1 MDTSH
6 VVDVIIFDLVICQV
20 RFIEEN
26 ELHLE
31 EVGLDLRLRKL
42 IRQLQRFI
50 VFNIFKDRHADL
62 RHVCLHP
69 GLVLWIW
76 LLETYLIDE
85 VIDFAPLNVVGGE
98 LNVHKWVLRWTFTGL
113 QG

>member
-1 MDTSH
+1 MHTSH
-6 VVDVIIFDLVICQV
+6 LVDVIIFDLVICQV
-20 RFIEEN
+20 SCIEEN

-31 EVGLDLRLRKL
+31 EVGLDLRKL

-62 RHVCLHP
+62 RHVSFHA

-76 LLETYLIDE
+76 LIEAYFIDE
-85 VIDFAPLNVVGGE
+85 VIDFAPLDVVWGE
-98 LNVHKWVLRWTFTGL
+98 LNVHEWVLRWTFTGL